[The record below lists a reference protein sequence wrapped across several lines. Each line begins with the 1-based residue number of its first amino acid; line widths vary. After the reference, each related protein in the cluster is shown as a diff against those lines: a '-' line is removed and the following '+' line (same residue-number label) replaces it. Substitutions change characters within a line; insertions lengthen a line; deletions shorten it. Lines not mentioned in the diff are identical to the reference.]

1 MSRFLHK
8 KETSDNPFHQEID
21 FEDAIRLP
29 DGGSTCEIYRTRWQR
44 REVFVKRLKEKYRTN
59 PLYLD
64 ALDKEFEIGV
74 NLKHPSLPDYREFHR
89 DYIVMD
95 YIDGETLVDMIKRKD
110 PWLSNEKNVI
120 RLLKELVEVT
130 DYLHRHQVTHCD
142 IKPDNIMITANNR
155 NVVLIDLDKC
165 YTDAFNDTSG
175 DPSRYGLAEKDAG
188 RIAIDFHG
196 LGKVAE
202 KLKAGMPEFKFS
214 RYRKFVKQCQDKG
227 CTLENLLEILDYK
240 PGKST
245 RKFYWMITLAPF
257 CVALLFG
264 LVLWLFQGKN
274 GYDYNYG
281 ISDPEPQKIDSL
293 SSVSTEPEEKAEITK
308 DKSQDIS
315 KTARDGKTKN
325 TLAVPIAQAQLHK
338 EAQLMASQLDERV
351 QPYFDELNAGIDSLV
366 SFSNRPDITG
376 GELLERLRKHSDKE
390 DEYIHETFAILDE
403 TYPNL
408 TERETWRV
416 IAYSKAYTRYK
427 RRAEPILRELG
438 MKVKELGN
446 YEYLLETP

>member
-1 MSRFLHK
+1 MSKFLRK
-8 KETSDNPFHQEID
+8 KETVDDSFRQEID
-21 FEDAIRLP
+21 FEDCIRLP

-44 REVFVKRLKEKYRTN
+44 RDVFVKRLKEEYRTN

-64 ALDKEFEIGV
+64 ALDKEYEIGV
-74 NLKHPSLPDYREFHR
+74 NLKHPSLPDYREFYR

-95 YIDGETLVDMIKRKD
+95 YIDGETLANMIKNKD
-110 PWLSNEKNVI
+110 PWLKNEKNI
-120 RLLKELVEVT
+120 LKLLKELVNVV
-130 DYLHRHQVTHCD
+130 DYLHRHNVTHCD
-142 IKPDNIMITANNR
+142 IKPDNIMITSNNKDII
-155 NVVLIDLDKC
+155 LIDLDKC
-165 YTDAFNDTSG
+165 YTDSLNDTSG
-175 DPSRYGLAEKDAG
+175 DPSRFGLTEREAG
-188 RIAIDFHG
+188 RI
-196 LGKVAE
+196 
-202 KLKAGMPEFKFS
+202 
-214 RYRKFVKQCQDKG
+214 
-227 CTLENLLEILDYK
+227 ILDYRGIGSVLETIK
-240 PGKST
+240 DKIPGLRFKKYNEFVKECQSKSCT
-245 RKFYWMITLAPF
+245 ADQLMELLDYKQEIPSRKFYWMITLTPF

-274 GYDYNYG
+274 GYDYDYG
-281 ISDPEPQKIDSL
+281 ISDPAPQKIDSL

-325 TLAVPIAQAQLHK
+325 TLAVPIAQVQLHK
-338 EAQLMASQLDERV
+338 EAQLMASQLDEKV

-416 IAYSKAYTRYK
+416 IAYSKAYTGYK